1 MDTVNSASRI
11 LKSKVLTTNVS
22 TPKKE
27 KLMNQMEALRRIE
40 EIKKRVGAQ
49 QDSTRAYLFNAKNA
63 SEVVEYTK

>member
-1 MDTVNSASRI
+1 MDTVNSVSRI

-40 EIKKRVGAQ
+40 EIKKRVSA
-49 QDSTRAYLFNAKNA
+49 
-63 SEVVEYTK
+63 